1 MDWATVA
8 PLLRDGGIILVLC
21 INLWAI
27 ATGKVVTAREQAAL
41 KEAYDT
47 LSAAYSQRGIQLEK
61 LTDAHA
67 TLVSQVAS
75 NLAQL
80 LDAGRSARERDRG

>member
-1 MDWATVA
+1 MDWAALYATVSDLGFPGA
-8 PLLRDGGIILVLC
+8 LLIAVVAMTRGWVILP
-21 INLWAI
+21 
-27 ATGKVVTAREQAAL
+27 RELAAL

-47 LSAAYSQRGIQLEK
+47 LSAAHSQRGIQLEK

-75 NLAQL
+75 NVAQL